1 MVLDSSG
8 LIGST
13 REQTEG
19 LVRLHV
25 AYSNCLHHRET
36 AVPTQRQESEK
47 AAEALADVVAGFP
60 GSDDI

>member
-1 MVLDSSG
+1 MPDSSG

-25 AYSNCLHHRET
+25 AYSNCLHHEET
-36 AVPTQRQESEK
+36 AVPTQRQESKE
-47 AAEALADVVAGFP
+47 AAEALADVVAEFP
-60 GSDDI
+60 DSDDI